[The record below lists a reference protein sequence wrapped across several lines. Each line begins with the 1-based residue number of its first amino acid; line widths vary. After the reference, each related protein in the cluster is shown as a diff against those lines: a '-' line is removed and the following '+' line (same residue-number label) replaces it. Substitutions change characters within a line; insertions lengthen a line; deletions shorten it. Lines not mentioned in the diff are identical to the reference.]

1 MVSSKYKVVMKTCFI
16 LDPEKSFVILF
27 VHGYSVSMCL
37 PCPII
42 ISVIASGMTRR
53 KYFII
58 IEKYKKSCYV
68 RGKRN
73 QSYELLLALEC
84 SARVVA
90 FKPMFQALEILPT
103 MWSNYVV
110 DYAPD
115 KCEMHMQQE
124 ILILAVCSS
133 CCWIKI
139 KCYDGRSLWLYI
151 RFSGFSIQIQ
161 NKVWFEE

>member
-1 MVSSKYKVVMKTCFI
+1 MCRVVSTKLSSRLASFWTQ
-16 LDPEKSFVILF
+16 KSHLSYFPYTVT
-27 VHGYSVSMCL
+27 VSMCL

-53 KYFII
+53 KYYII
-58 IEKYKKSCYV
+58 IEKYKKSCYG

-103 MWSNYVV
+103 RSNYVV
-110 DYAPD
+110 KYAPD
-115 KCEMHMQQE
+115 KREMHMHMQQE
-124 ILILAVCSS
+124 IVILAVCS
-133 CCWIKI
+133 
-139 KCYDGRSLWLYI
+139 
-151 RFSGFSIQIQ
+151 
-161 NKVWFEE
+161 